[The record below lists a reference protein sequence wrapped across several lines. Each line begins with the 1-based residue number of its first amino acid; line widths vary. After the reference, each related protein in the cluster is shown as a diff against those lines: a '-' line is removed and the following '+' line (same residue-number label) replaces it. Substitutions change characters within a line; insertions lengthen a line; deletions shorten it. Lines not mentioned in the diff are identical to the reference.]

1 LQEQAAVIFRNLSV
15 NSENKVL
22 IVQGDAVPGLLAL
35 LRSPQDPTAV
45 EGDPEYEAQ
54 VASYKQSLKVQ
65 EQAAGAM
72 RNLSMHAENKG
83 TLVSLGIIPPTLLL
97 LQSDETAIKEQGAG
111 ILRNMSVSAP
121 HGAIIISD
129 GAVPHL
135 VSLLRV
141 PDLKVQ
147 EQAAAT
153 LRNLSAT
160 PENRPALVQ
169 AGTLPLLI
177 ELLSSPEEKIQEQAG
192 VALRN
197 LSDQVDH

>member
-1 LQEQAAVIFRNLSV
+1 
-15 NSENKVL
+15 
-22 IVQGDAVPGLLAL
+22 
-35 LRSPQDPTAV
+35 
-45 EGDPEYEAQ
+45 
-54 VASYKQSLKVQ
+54 
-65 EQAAGAM
+65 
-72 RNLSMHAENKG
+72 
-83 TLVSLGIIPPTLLL
+83 
-97 LQSDETAIKEQGAG
+97 
-111 ILRNMSVSAP
+111 
-121 HGAIIISD
+121 
-129 GAVPHL
+129 